1 MSKVN
6 AGNAASG
13 ITAWSGAGEI
23 PAGILRMKTAKLNK
37 RISGLIEEA
46 KSEREMLDV
55 DLAEML
61 QMSTSTLR
69 NLRCAKTLYALDFWR
84 VVKIAELAGY
94 EVQFREK

>member
-1 MSKVN
+1 
-6 AGNAASG
+6 
-13 ITAWSGAGEI
+13 
-23 PAGILRMKTAKLNK
+23 MKIAKLHR
-37 RISGLIEEA
+37 RIAGLIEEA

-55 DLAEML
+55 DLAETL

-94 EVQFREK
+94 EIEFKER